1 MIIRNVIVII
11 FIVIFKA
18 VLTSIE
24 TSLNVLYSKKSNQ
37 INNEANINDFIYEL
51 MKNFERYIATI
62 NVLNIITVVFLGTII
77 SGRITNLLL
86 ELLSDEIKIEP
97 YTLRPIIIFIIT
109 IITTY
114 FMVFLGSIIP
124 RKMARRN
131 PRKTIMFF
139 KFPLKLFYILLYP
152 FVQVLH
158 ISVHLFAILF
168 GGSNS
173 LEYDSITQEEILMM
187 LDVGEETGT
196 IDESEKEMINNIFE
210 FDNKNAGDISTH
222 RKDIVAI
229 SADSSLEA
237 IINIVMEEKYSR
249 IPVYEGNIDNIIGIL
264 HIKDIMKYMICYK
277 LKDFELK
284 NLLRPPY
291 FVPFTK
297 KTDELFEEMQKNK
310 IQMSIIID
318 EYGGTAGIVTME
330 DLIEEIMGNILDEY
344 DDEEKPEISVI
355 NENTYILDGTA
366 DLGVVSEKLN
376 IEFPSD
382 EYDTIGG
389 FIIGQLGHIPKDT
402 ERCEI
407 EFENFLFSI
416 EKIEDK
422 RIVSIRVTKIS

>member
-37 INNEANINDFIYEL
+37 INNESNINDFIYEL

-131 PRKTIMFF
+131 PRKTIIFF

-229 SADSSLEA
+229 SADSSLET

-344 DDEEKPEISVI
+344 DDEEKPEICVI

-376 IEFPSD
+376 IEFPYD

-422 RIVSIRVTKIS
+422 RIVSIKVTKIS

>member
-131 PRKTIMFF
+131 PRKTIIFL

-152 FVQVLH
+152 FVQILH

-229 SADSSLEA
+229 SADSSLET

-422 RIVSIRVTKIS
+422 RIVSIKVTKIS